1 MSMIQGEVPSL
12 RTCSCRGGMCDQAD
26 TYVSIAAKAIFP
38 VTDSPYGSPFFMSSC
53 KTTNISFCAP
63 V

>member
-1 MSMIQGEVPSL
+1 
-12 RTCSCRGGMCDQAD
+12 MCDQAD